1 MREENVPGYYAI
13 IPAHIRYCGDL
24 KYPERLL
31 YGEITSL
38 LNKEGYCYAT
48 NRYFADLYG
57 VITGTVSRWISNLEK
72 YGFVKVVLIKD
83 KNNQV
88 VQRRI
93 YITDNSCRNFVAA
106 TYEQNKQYPYEQK
119 KQYPISRKA
128 KENNINI
135 RIDRLFNYIINNKG
149 EIPKKEFQNEN
160 EYNEFCII
168 LERLEMNYTKD
179 LISIYTEDN
188 IEKIKIIIFCIKELF
203 SSSKNNLIAKLDRM
217 RLIKIYDT
225 CKKIELESIGKE
237 NEIRN
242 FVEYYYASIIKD
254 LEKSGRKGG
263 INDKTL

>member
-1 MREENVPGYYAI
+1 MRDVREENVPGYYAI
-13 IPAHIRYCGDL
+13 IPAHIRYCNEL

-83 KNNQV
+83 NNNQV

-168 LERLEMNYTKD
+168 LERLEMNYTKKV
-179 LISIYTEDN
+179 Y
-188 IEKIKIIIFCIKELF
+188 
-203 SSSKNNLIAKLDRM
+203 
-217 RLIKIYDT
+217 
-225 CKKIELESIGKE
+225 
-237 NEIRN
+237 
-242 FVEYYYASIIKD
+242 
-254 LEKSGRKGG
+254 
-263 INDKTL
+263 